1 MPMRP
6 DLPSA
11 VLAGLSIL
19 FPVIAIVAVHTVG
32 PGAAVV
38 AMAVLLIARLAL
50 PVLRGVPVSL
60 SLALLPVL
68 IAVLAVAGFDKA
80 LSIRLYPVFM
90 NAAML
95 AVFAVT
101 LWKPPSMIERFARI
115 AEPNLPPSGVR
126 YTRSV
131 TWIWVGFFLLNG
143 TIALWSA
150 MQPGWAAWT
159 YYNGFISY
167 AAAGALFVGEYLVR
181 HSIIRWHGNQ

>member
-1 MPMRP
+1 MSSTGSTTSLMPMRP

-80 LSIRLYPVFM
+80 LSIRLYPAFM

-95 AVFAVT
+95 AGFAVT
-101 LWKPPSMIERFARI
+101 LWKPPSMIE
-115 AEPNLPPSGVR
+115 
-126 YTRSV
+126 
-131 TWIWVGFFLLNG
+131 
-143 TIALWSA
+143 
-150 MQPGWAAWT
+150 
-159 YYNGFISY
+159 
-167 AAAGALFVGEYLVR
+167 
-181 HSIIRWHGNQ
+181 